1 MAADIPEITD
11 SNQEWVPSDRAIA
24 VLLDHIMTD
33 LHDALKMLRDQG
45 LLIEKHDR
53 LLEEFRPLLDQ
64 FRSPAA
70 TYLNARRARRKTD
83 G

>member
-1 MAADIPEITD
+1 MPGMAAEYSEITE
-11 SNQEWVPSDRAIA
+11 SNQPDIQTQLDHL
-24 VLLDHIMTD
+24 LLD
-33 LHDALKMLRDQG
+33 LHEALKMLRDQG
-45 LLIEKHDR
+45 RLVEKHDR

-70 TYLNARRARRKTD
+70 SYLNARRARRKTD